1 VSTTAGTKVFALS
14 HNSSTSSSTN
24 SSSSSISTESSESS
38 VARRVTL
45 PEDCSAPAQR
55 LAFTPDGCR
64 LVAALPQG
72 RVTVIQLPSAAA
84 TAAAAA
90 SAAAAA
96 ANATTDDSGD
106 VARIRGSC
114 VHTFPQPPLASRLQA
129 SIQAV
134 TTGAAGV
141 SSSSSSSSVSA
152 SSDEDS
158 SDAPVTSMCVSAD
171 GQWLALCTSGV

>member
-14 HNSSTSSSTN
+14 HSSSINTNSNSTN
-24 SSSSSISTESSESS
+24 SSSSISGNTTESS

-90 SAAAAA
+90 SAT
-96 ANATTDDSGD
+96 ATASGHGSGD
-106 VARIRGSC
+106 VARTRGSC
-114 VHTFPQPPLASRLQA
+114 VHTFAQPPPASRLA
-129 SIQAV
+129 SKQTAAAF
-134 TTGAAGV
+134 TAGV
-141 SSSSSSSSVSA
+141 SGVTSSSTNSYY

-171 GQWLALCTSGV
+171 GQWLALCTSGA